1 MKKISLILSILVL
14 TLASATCAAPEGPIG
29 DAKKTADTKAAPA
42 VATPGPSAGVEG
54 TPYLIGY
61 SDLLEISVWG
71 EAALSRQVTVRTDGF
86 ISLPLV
92 GDIAAVGKSPAQLQK
107 NIEISLMKYIKDPR
121 CAVIVVEPRSKRFYV
136 EGQVTRPGF
145 FLLDQDMNLTQAIS
159 LAGGFTQWA
168 DRSNIVILRT
178 VSGIQMRVRA
188 DYGRIV
194 KGKDKNIAVQAGDTI
209 IIP

>member
-14 TLASATCAAPEGPIG
+14 ALASSACAAPEGALG
-29 DAKKTADTKAAPA
+29 DAKKTAETKAAPA
-42 VATPGPSAGVEG
+42 PAAVQER
-54 TPYLIGY
+54 PYLIGP
-61 SDLLEISVWG
+61 SDVLDISVWG

-92 GDIAAVGKSPAQLQK
+92 GDIAAVGKSPSQLQK
-107 NIEISLMKYIKDPR
+107 GIENSLMKFIKDPH

-136 EGQVTRPGF
+136 EGQVVRPGF

-168 DRSNIVILRT
+168 DKNSIVILR
-178 VSGIQMRVRA
+178 SLDGRQMRIKA

-194 KGKDKNIAVQAGDTI
+194 KGKDKNIAVHAGDTI

>member
-14 TLASATCAAPEGPIG
+14 TLASATCAAPDVSIG
-29 DAKKTADTKAAPA
+29 DAKKSADNKTEPVAVTPQSPADVQPKAYII
-42 VATPGPSAGVEG
+42 GPSDV
-54 TPYLIGY
+54 L
-61 SDLLEISVWG
+61 DISVWG

-107 NIEISLMKYIKDPR
+107 NIENSLMKFIKDPH
-121 CAVIVVEPRSKRFYV
+121 CAVIVIEPRSKRFYV
-136 EGQVTRPGF
+136 QGQVSHPGF

-168 DRSNIVILRT
+168 DSNNIVILRT
-178 VSGIQMRVRA
+178 VDGKQMRLKA
-188 DYGRIV
+188 DYGRIL
-194 KGKDKNIAVQAGDTI
+194 KGKDRNIAVRAGDTI